1 MANFKKIEVTGAT
14 KKEAMSKVADIFVL
28 NNEGIVKGDATQ
40 AFRLWSKAQTTAITE
55 SSMNL
60 FMSEYLRNKKAIAG
74 EAYYI
79 TLESAVADTRER
91 PYRFE
96 DAEPNKGTRKYVRTY
111 QIIDNETGAVIA
123 ETSAQQVPD
132 LDSDGNPILNE
143 DGSTKMIWK
152 AGTKAQAK
160 ELVRNLYI
168 NGFRGNVT
176 CVCNKQIVEGSSVV
190 FTAEYAP
197 SKSARLGTYLVFGI
211 KNV

>member
-1 MANFKKIEVTGAT
+1 MEKFLNFERLEVSGAT
-14 KKEAMSKVADIFVL
+14 KEEALEKAPF
-28 NNEGIVKGDATQ
+28 GIQGDATQ
-40 AFRLWSKAQTTAITE
+40 AYRNFRKQVGDRWTDRDMKAFMLQYLEKKSK
-55 SSMNL
+55 NL
-60 FMSEYLRNKKAIAG
+60 PGVGF
-74 EAYYI
+74 YI

-152 AGTKAQAK
+152 AD
-160 ELVRNLYI
+160 
-168 NGFRGNVT
+168 
-176 CVCNKQIVEGSSVV
+176 
-190 FTAEYAP
+190 
-197 SKSARLGTYLVFGI
+197 
-211 KNV
+211 

>member
-1 MANFKKIEVTGAT
+1 MEKFLNFERLKVSGAT
-14 KKEAMSKVADIFVL
+14 KEEALEKAPF
-28 NNEGIVKGDATQ
+28 GIQGDATQ
-40 AFRLWSKAQTTAITE
+40 AYRNFRKQVGDRWTDRDMKAFMLQYLEKKSK
-55 SSMNL
+55 NL
-60 FMSEYLRNKKAIAG
+60 PGVGF
-74 EAYYI
+74 YI

-132 LDSDGNPILNE
+132 LDSDGNHILNE

-176 CVCNKQIVEGSSVV
+176 CVCNKQIVEGSSVA

-197 SKSARLGTYLVFGI
+197 SKSARFGTYLVFGI
-211 KNV
+211 KNM